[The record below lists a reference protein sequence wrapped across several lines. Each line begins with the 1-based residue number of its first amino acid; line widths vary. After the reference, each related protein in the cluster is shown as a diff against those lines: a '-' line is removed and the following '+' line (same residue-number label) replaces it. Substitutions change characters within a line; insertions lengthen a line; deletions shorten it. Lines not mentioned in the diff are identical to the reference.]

1 MQIPLE
7 VRFRNMSPSEALKTN
22 ISEKADKLEQLFD
35 RIIACRVMVEAGHKH
50 HKKGNLFHV
59 RIDLTIPGHEIIV
72 NKEPSQHHSYTDVYV
87 AVRDAFD
94 NMQQQLEH
102 YVERKRGDVKTHEAP
117 SHGRILELNPDEG
130 FGRIETPD
138 GRNIYFHRNSLINT
152 DFDKLK
158 VGTEVRFD
166 EEQGNLGPQASTVKI
181 IGKHHIV
188 E

>member
-7 VRFRNMSPSEALKTN
+7 IRFRNMSPSEALKTN
-22 ISEKADKLEQLFD
+22 IREKADKLEQLFD

-59 RIDLTIPGHEIIV
+59 RIDLTIPGHEIVV
-72 NKEPSQHHSYTDVYV
+72 NKEPSQHHSNTDVYV

-94 NMQQQLEH
+94 NVQHQLEH
-102 YVERKRGDVKTHEAP
+102 YVERGRGDVKRHETP
-117 SHGRILELNPDEG
+117 LHGRILELNPDEG

-138 GRNIYFHRNSLINT
+138 GRLIYFHKNSLINT

-158 VGTEVRFD
+158 IGTEVRFD

-181 IGKHHIV
+181 VGKHHLIG
-188 E
+188 